1 MKPSRRFAA
10 VLPLALVILT
20 LAPITPAGRA
30 QTPPPPPPAAPTTHQ
45 ADIAG
50 GRAAAER
57 WLGRV
62 DAGEYGRS
70 WQEAA
75 PHFQRTTT
83 EAKWADLLG
92 NVRLPLGKPA
102 SRQTIVGQFSG
113 SMPGMPDGAYV
124 FLQFQTEFERKKL
137 AVETVTCLRDTDGR
151 WKVAGYFIK

>member
-1 MKPSRRFAA
+1 MPRRLPA
-10 VLPLALVILT
+10 VLPLALAVL
-20 LAPITPAGRA
+20 PFTPVASAVRA
-30 QTPPPPPPAAPTTHQ
+30 QTPSPVATAPTTSHR

-50 GRAAAER
+50 GRAAAES

-75 PHFQRTTT
+75 PYFQSATT

-102 SRQTIVGQFSG
+102 RRQPTVAQFSA
-113 SMPGMPDGAYV
+113 SLPGMPDGAYV
-124 FLQFQTEFERKKL
+124 FLQFQTEFERQKL
-137 AVETVTCLRDTDGR
+137 AVETITCLRDADGR